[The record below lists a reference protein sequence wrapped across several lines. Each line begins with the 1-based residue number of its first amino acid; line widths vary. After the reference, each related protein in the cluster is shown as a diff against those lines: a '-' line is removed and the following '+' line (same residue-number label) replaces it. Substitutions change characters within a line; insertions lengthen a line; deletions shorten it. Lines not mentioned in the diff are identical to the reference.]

1 MILTEANRTEACI
14 FSMDRVSWGSPDL
27 QKKKKKD
34 NPAIHQFFLYTLKI
48 TKETVGIKS
57 LQKK

>member
-27 QKKKKKD
+27 QKKKKD
-34 NPAIHQFFLYTLKI
+34 NTAIHQFFLYILKI